1 MSDTI
6 LIILSAIIPAIVLLV
21 YILIRDRKRPEP
33 FSQIAKGF
41 WYGCL
46 SVAMVLIYG
55 VVLQKL
61 GLLVS
66 DTSNVGNAIEH
77 AFFVAAFPE
86 EAAKMYMLWL
96 LLRKNPFFDEHVDG
110 IVYAVCIGMG
120 FAATENVFYL
130 FANINSWQSV
140 AVSRAFLSIPEHFC
154 LAVIMGYFF
163 ALARMY
169 SDKRWYYM
177 LAYFVPVLIH
187 GIYDACIYVL
197 NIPAWGTSAIVS
209 MLFMG
214 CFIFGI
220 WYSKQ
225 AIKKHL
231 DADDLMDKNELKDN
245 EL

>member
-1 MSDTI
+1 MSLQFW
-6 LIILSAIIPAIVLLV
+6 LIILSAIVPAIVLLV
-21 YILIRDRKRPEP
+21 YILIRDRKQPEP

-46 SVAMVLIYG
+46 SVGMVLIFG
-55 VVLQKL
+55 GVLQWL
-61 GLLVS
+61 GLFVS
-66 DTSNVGNAIEH
+66 DTSSVGNAITH
-77 AFFVAAFPE
+77 AFFSAAFPE

-120 FAATENVFYL
+120 FASIENIFYL
-130 FANINSWQSV
+130 FSNIDSWQDV
-140 AVSRAFLSIPEHFC
+140 AIGRAFLSIPEHFC

-163 ALARMY
+163 AIAHMY
-169 SDKRWYYM
+169 SNKRWYYA

-187 GIYDACIYVL
+187 GIYDACIFVI
-197 NIPAWGTSAIVS
+197 NIPALGTSAIVS
-209 MLFMG
+209 ILFIA

-220 WYSKQ
+220 WYSKR

-231 DADDLMDKNELKDN
+231 EADELMDNNELKK
-245 EL
+245 

>member
-1 MSDTI
+1 MNVQFW
-6 LIILSAIIPAIVLLV
+6 LIILSAIVPAIVLLA
-21 YILIRDRKRPEP
+21 YIMIKDRKQPEP

-46 SVAMVLIYG
+46 SVGIVLFLGEI
-55 VVLQKL
+55 LQKL
-61 GLLVS
+61 GLFVS
-66 DTSNVGNAIEH
+66 DTPSVGNAIKH
-77 AFFVAAFPE
+77 AFFIAAFPE

-120 FAATENVFYL
+120 FASIENIFYL
-130 FANINSWQSV
+130 FSNIDSWQDV
-140 AVSRAFLSIPEHFC
+140 AIGRAFLSIPEHFC

-163 ALARMY
+163 AIAHMY
-169 SDKRWYYM
+169 SNKRWYYA

-187 GIYDACIYVL
+187 GIYDACIFVI
-197 NIPAWGTSAIVS
+197 NIPALGTSAIVS
-209 MLFMG
+209 ILFIA

-220 WYSKQ
+220 WYSKR

-231 DADDLMDKNELKDN
+231 EADELMDNNELKN
-245 EL
+245 K